1 MRPVTVPLEEGVHVF
16 VERLHGLGMRFLNP
30 KICRFSSD
38 KNLGYLGIYM
48 DLPDF
53 HHQTLG
59 LDKAKLGKYGL
70 TWICWEIYGTPWVF
84 VSKYRVLLWIWV
96 SHHESRCIEIKFL
109 RI

>member
-48 DLPDF
+48 DLPYF
-53 HHQTLG
+53 PHQTLG

-70 TWICWEIYGTPWVF
+70 PWICWEIYGTPWF
-84 VSKYRVLLWIWV
+84 FFPI
-96 SHHESRCIEIKFL
+96 
-109 RI
+109 